1 MKQCPIQIVDE
12 DESKGGFK
20 HSRWITLAKD
30 IDYEHNM
37 YHNVSAYH
45 PKTTAHK
52 TPLDKGFFWR
62 LFHGRNP
69 APISKWDIIR
79 NPTMEELREISDAAK
94 NLGIKINLKTIQCTG
109 ILKRW

>member
-20 HSRWITLAKD
+20 HSRWIVLAKD

-37 YHNVSAYH
+37 YHNINEYY
-45 PKTTAHK
+45 PKIAAHK
-52 TPLDKGFFWR
+52 TLLNRGFFWK
-62 LFHGRNP
+62 LFYGRTIG
-69 APISKWDIIR
+69 PISKWDIIR

-94 NLGIKINLKTIQCTG
+94 KLDIKINLKTIECIG
-109 ILKRW
+109 LKI